1 MREVDRLM
9 VDVYAIQLLQMME
22 LAGRTL
28 AALARRHLDGVENR
42 RIVVAAGKG
51 NNGGGGLVAARHL
64 ANWGARVTVGIES
77 AASLAGVPARQ
88 WRALDGLPVARIEGE
103 AAKTAVGAEDPA
115 LVIDALI
122 GYSLAGDPRGW
133 TAEMI
138 RRINAQPAPVLAL
151 DVPSGLDATTGR
163 PGTPCTTAR
172 LTMTLALPKT
182 GLLADGAKPF
192 VGTLYL
198 ADIGVPPGLYARLG
212 LHVGP
217 LFADSELIKLT

>member
-9 VDVYAIQLLQMME
+9 VDVYGIQLLQMME
-22 LAGRTL
+22 VAGRTL
-28 AALARRHLDGVENR
+28 AALARLQLGGVEGR
-42 RIVVAAGKG
+42 RILVAAGKG

-77 AASLAGVPARQ
+77 AAALAGVPAAQ
-88 WRALDGLPVARIEGE
+88 WRALDDLPITRIEGN
-103 AAKTAVGAEDPA
+103 AATASTAAQDSE

-122 GYSLAGDPRGW
+122 GYSLRGDPRGW

-138 RRINAQPAPVLAL
+138 QRINTQSAPVLAL
-151 DVPSGLDATTGR
+151 DVPSGLDATTGH
-163 PGTPCTTAR
+163 PGTPCIKAA
-172 LTMTLALPKT
+172 LTMSLALPKA
-182 GLLADGAKPF
+182 GLLVDGAKPF

-217 LFADSELIKLT
+217 LFADSDLIKLT